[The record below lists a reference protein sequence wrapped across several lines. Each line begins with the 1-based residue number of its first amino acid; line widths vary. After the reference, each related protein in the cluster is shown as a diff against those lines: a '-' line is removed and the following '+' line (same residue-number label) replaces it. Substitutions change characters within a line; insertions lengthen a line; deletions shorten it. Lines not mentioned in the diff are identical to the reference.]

1 MNSSIVIALPK
12 IDDAKKIRTI
22 LNRHGFSVAAV
33 CSTASTAL
41 ASMSELDG
49 GILICGYKLTDRYY
63 RDVLEDIPSYFEML
77 LLASGR
83 VIAEAPTSVLT
94 VEMPMK
100 VSDLVNTVDMMLFQI
115 ERRLQA
121 LGMTL
126 GTRIHCI
133 TRKGK
138 GIMVILLR
146 GTRFALGYNM
156 TRNITVDKVEVDHD

>member
-1 MNSSIVIALPK
+1 
-12 IDDAKKIRTI
+12 
-22 LNRHGFSVAAV
+22 
-33 CSTASTAL
+33 
-41 ASMSELDG
+41 
-49 GILICGYKLTDRYY
+49 
-63 RDVLEDIPSYFEML
+63 ML
-77 LLASGR
+77 L
-83 VIAEAPTSVLT
+83 
-94 VEMPMK
+94 K
-100 VSDLVNTVDMMLFQI
+100 DLQTGESAVVTQIDLPFQI

-156 TRNITVDKVEVDHD
+156 TRNITVDKVKVDHD